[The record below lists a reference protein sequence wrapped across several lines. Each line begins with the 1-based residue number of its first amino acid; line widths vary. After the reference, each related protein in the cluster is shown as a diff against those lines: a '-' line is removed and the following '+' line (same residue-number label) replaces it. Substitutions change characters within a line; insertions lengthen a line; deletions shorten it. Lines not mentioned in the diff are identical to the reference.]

1 MVLNNDIKMINQV
14 LPFCIY
20 GPGYDNGRDNQNQA
34 DVTSAKYYMFR
45 AFPENLK

>member
-1 MVLNNDIKMINQV
+1 MINQV

-20 GPGYDNGRDNQNQA
+20 GPGYDERYPMVEIIKIRLMFHLQSI
-34 DVTSAKYYMFR
+34 TSYMFR